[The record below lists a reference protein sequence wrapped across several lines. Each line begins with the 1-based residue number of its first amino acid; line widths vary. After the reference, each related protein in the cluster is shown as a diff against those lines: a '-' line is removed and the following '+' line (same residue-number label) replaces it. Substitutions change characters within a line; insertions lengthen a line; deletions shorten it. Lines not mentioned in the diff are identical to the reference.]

1 MGDRPKSRNGESG
14 IAPVFLESYQVAARL
29 NVSVST
35 LMRWR
40 RADRIPD
47 AALPVRITPTSRG
60 LSWPSAAVDRWIE
73 EITVSAGGRE

>member
-1 MGDRPKSRNGESG
+1 MGDRPKWRNRESG
-14 IAPVFLESYQVAARL
+14 IVPEFLESYEVAARL
-29 NVSVST
+29 NISVST

-60 LSWPSAAVDRWIE
+60 LSWPSAAVDKWIE
-73 EITVSAGGRE
+73 DITVSAGSGK